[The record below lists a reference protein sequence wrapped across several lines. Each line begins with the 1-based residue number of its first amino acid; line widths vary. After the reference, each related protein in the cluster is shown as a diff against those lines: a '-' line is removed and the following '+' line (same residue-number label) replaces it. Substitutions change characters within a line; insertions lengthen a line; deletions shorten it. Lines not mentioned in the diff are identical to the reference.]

1 MFLTSIIQHKRKP
14 NPPKTERNKLI
25 VYLRDS
31 GHTLKEISH
40 NPDVIKLSDNVIL
53 TLSRVAQIYRTTKKG
68 GDKDGS

>member
-25 VYLRDS
+25 VHLRDS
-31 GHTLKEISH
+31 GYTLKEVAH

-53 TLSRVAQIYRTTKKG
+53 TLSRVAQIYRNTKRR
-68 GDKDGS
+68 